1 MEITPQLST
10 FSVLLF
16 GFLLGL
22 RHATEADH
30 LAAVSTIVSER
41 KNLFASSLIG
51 GLWGV
56 GHTLSLFI
64 VAVVVIFLKLEISP
78 ALEAKL
84 EAVVGGMLILLG
96 LNVLRKLV
104 QSKKIHVHEHEHGL
118 RPHVHLHVHGEE
130 AVEASHHGFSPRSVV
145 VGMVHGLAGS
155 GALMFIILPLIPS
168 PWVALLYVLIF
179 GIGSVGGMM
188 AMSFLIGLP
197 FHFTANRFDILNK
210 GIRLA
215 AGVFS
220 LGLGAY
226 IVYQKLVVA

>member
-1 MEITPQLST
+1 
-10 FSVLLF
+10 
-16 GFLLGL
+16 
-22 RHATEADH
+22 
-30 LAAVSTIVSER
+30 
-41 KNLFASSLIG
+41 
-51 GLWGV
+51 
-56 GHTLSLFI
+56 
-64 VAVVVIFLKLEISP
+64 
-78 ALEAKL
+78 
-84 EAVVGGMLILLG
+84 MLILLG